1 MPQVPLSLLEW
12 LCRRRLWTR
21 PDLLA
26 AEVADS
32 PEDDELVA
40 GVLFLERRDGHP
52 KWVHFRCPAC
62 PERIQVPVA
71 GSNGWKMS
79 VDWLRRPSLAPSVWQ
94 TGGCGA
100 HFFVQRGRIVW
111 AQPIGGRQTRVAN
124 R

>member
-1 MPQVPLSLLEW
+1 MPRLPLSWLEW
-12 LCRRRLWTR
+12 FGRRRIWTR

-26 AEVADS
+26 TEVADS
-32 PEDDELVA
+32 PEDDELA
-40 GVLFLERRDGHP
+40 KGVLFLERREGHP

-71 GSNGWKMS
+71 GPKGWTVT
-79 VDWLRRPSLAPSVWQ
+79 VDWLRRPSLTPSVWQ

-100 HFFVQRGRIVW
+100 HFFVQQGQIVW
-111 AQPIGGRQTRVAN
+111 ARSLNARESWVAS